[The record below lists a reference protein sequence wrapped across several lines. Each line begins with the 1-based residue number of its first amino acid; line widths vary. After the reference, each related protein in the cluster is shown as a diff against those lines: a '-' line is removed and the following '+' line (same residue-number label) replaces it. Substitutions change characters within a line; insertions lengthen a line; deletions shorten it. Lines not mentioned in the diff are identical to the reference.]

1 MTDRKQKLAAV
12 DAALSGM
19 FKGLEA
25 RGVPEHLINVVDQLE
40 GSELSAPAPKT
51 KAAPPEAV
59 RPCPGPPSTP
69 EP

>member
-1 MTDRKQKLAAV
+1 VTDRKQKLAAV

-25 RGVPEHLINVVDQLE
+25 RGVPEHLIAVVDQLE
-40 GSELSAPAPKT
+40 ASALSAPAPT
-51 KAAPPEAV
+51 PAPVAPDAV
-59 RPCPGPPSTP
+59 RPSPEPPSTP